1 MGNKSD
7 FIMKKRLLELDDVR
21 QKPVSKLEGLHMYKE
36 LGAYSYIDAYCN
48 IEYRV
53 NLRRL

>member
-21 QKPVSKLEGLHMYKE
+21 QKPVTKLEGLHMYKE